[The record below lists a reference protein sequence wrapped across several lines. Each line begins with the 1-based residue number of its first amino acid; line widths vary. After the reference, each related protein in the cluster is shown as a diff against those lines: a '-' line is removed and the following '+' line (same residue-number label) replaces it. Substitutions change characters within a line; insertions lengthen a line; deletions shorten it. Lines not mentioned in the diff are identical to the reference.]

1 MHALAIVFMY
11 TLNITYICMN
21 NACRAE
27 EHIKSLFEA
36 FVAIAY
42 VYIYTATLDILG
54 YIYMHRGST
63 VMFTDIASDVHYN
76 IIH

>member
-1 MHALAIVFMY
+1 MQA
-11 TLNITYICMN
+11 
-21 NACRAE
+21 RAE

-36 FVAIAY
+36 FVAIVY

-76 IIH
+76 II